1 MTIDRVE
8 LCLAQAVGPPQ
19 FDLTRQNIKL
29 PHQASDV
36 MRPLQR
42 WLLTSL
48 AFDST
53 GLELKP
59 STIEA
64 LQGSVPYEMLAP
76 MAGRQAEMH
85 IYTDGSWSEHLSGE
99 GTPWSLCW
107 FWQVSVLSLEP

>member
-36 MRPLQR
+36 MRLLQP

-53 GLELKP
+53 GLELKAQHHRGTAGLGP
-59 STIEA
+59 LRDARSYGW
-64 LQGSVPYEMLAP
+64 Q
-76 MAGRQAEMH
+76 AGRDA
-85 IYTDGSWSEHLSGE
+85 HLH
-99 GTPWSLCW
+99 
-107 FWQVSVLSLEP
+107 